1 MIFTNASD
9 ARKLALQKQTTE
21 YAETISKIRE
31 QASKGEFVLYL
42 YNSPLRQNT
51 VDELRKNGF
60 EVIDCPSVT
69 IQKDSLY
76 HIIKW

>member
-9 ARKLALQKQTTE
+9 ARKLALEKQITE
-21 YAETISKIRE
+21 YAETIGRIRE
-31 QASKGEFVLYL
+31 KAIEGEFILYL
-42 YNSPLRQNT
+42 YNSPLQQIT

-60 EVIDCPSVT
+60 EVIACPSIT
-69 IQKDSLY
+69 IQKDNLY